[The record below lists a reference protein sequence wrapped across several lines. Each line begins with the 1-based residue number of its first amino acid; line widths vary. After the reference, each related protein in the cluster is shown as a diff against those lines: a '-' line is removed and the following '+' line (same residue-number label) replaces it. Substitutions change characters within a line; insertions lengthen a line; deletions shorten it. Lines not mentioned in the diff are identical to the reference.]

1 MFVYGDSLRVSE
13 FDYKLFFFVC
23 WFVCMVFELVK
34 CFFFFVGFYWIYNV
48 FLFIFEI

>member
-13 FDYKLFFFVC
+13 FDYKLFFFVW
-23 WFVCMVFELVK
+23 WFVCMVLVK